1 MNTEIATMTVMALK
15 QFGGP
20 ENFALESIP
29 RPEAGTGEILIR
41 VKAIGINPIDIKTRQ
56 GGGQALA
63 LSGEEPMILGWDVSG
78 EVVEAGF
85 GVKDFKEGDEVFGT
99 VNFPGAGKTYAEYV
113 AVPAGQLAEKPT
125 NIPHAQAAAATLSAL
140 TAWQALVDNG
150 CIRKGQKVLIHGG
163 AGGVGNYA
171 VQIAKHFGCY
181 VIATA
186 AGTDVDFVKSLG
198 ADEVIDY
205 RTERFEDQVKDVD
218 FILDT
223 VGGENFVRSLKV
235 LKPQGTIIL
244 LPSNKKEEAGRIAKQ
259 QNIRNYK
266 HILVHSSGEDMRQI
280 AGMLAEGSLK
290 AQVDRTYPFEQ
301 IPQAHR
307 RLEEGK
313 VRGKIVVALE

>member
-1 MNTEIATMTVMALK
+1 MNTEMTPMAVMALK
-15 QFGGP
+15 QFGGV

-29 RPEAGTGEILIR
+29 RPEAGTGEVLVR
-41 VKAIGINPIDIKTRQ
+41 VKAIGVNPIDIKTRQ

-63 LSGEEPMILGWDVSG
+63 LSGAEPMILGWDVSG

-99 VNFPGAGKTYAEYV
+99 VNFPGSGKTYAEYV
-113 AVPAGQLAEKPT
+113 AVPADQLTGKPAH
-125 NIPHAQAAAATLSAL
+125 ISHVQAAAATLSAL

-150 CIRKGQKVLIHGG
+150 YIQKGQKVLIHGG

-171 VQIAKHFGCY
+171 VQIAKRFGCY

-186 AGTDVDFVKSLG
+186 AGTDTDFVKSLG

-205 RTERFEDQVKDVD
+205 RTERFEDKIKDVD

-235 LKPQGTIIL
+235 LKPEGTIIL
-244 LPSNKKEEAGRIAKQ
+244 LPSNKKEEADRVAKRQ
-259 QNIRNYK
+259 HTRNYR
-266 HILVHSSGEDMRQI
+266 HILMHSSGEDMRQI
-280 AGMLAEGSLK
+280 AGMLAEGSLN

-307 RLEEGK
+307 QLENEK
-313 VRGKIVVALE
+313 VRGKIVVTLE